1 MHITWDTARAKL
13 FFPDKGSSLMS
24 LIKKK
29 HVSMDAKWLHDK
41 KIIIK
46 KVACKHCVPRQD
58 ASLQLEL
65 NEILTLEDSLKSLFP
80 ITAHNYKQ

>member
-1 MHITWDTARAKL
+1 
-13 FFPDKGSSLMS
+13 
-24 LIKKK
+24 
-29 HVSMDAKWLHDK
+29 MDAKWLHDK

-80 ITAHNYKQ
+80 ITAHNYKH